1 MATTIF
7 VDHKLDIG
15 GGQHL
20 WLDGNSKITAG
31 NGTFAEPVANA
42 FSLPSGKY
50 DGACPYATPACLAS
64 CYTLGL
70 KKHAPALAEK
80 YEHNLQLIA
89 NLVLYNHSTWNRSI
103 TAIARYAQETCPAG
117 FRWHVSG
124 DVFNRPYA
132 IWIAE
137 VCKAAP
143 DVPFWIYTR
152 SFPYLAPL
160 VGIPNLVV
168 NLSADRDNYD
178 EAIKA
183 SIEYNCL
190 RICYMSTRDGYVPDG
205 LHKTDV
211 IFPDYNLRGRD
222 LDDPTTAPWW
232 QGLTQIQRR
241 SVCPPDMF
249 GQSEKLRCGP
259 CKKCLVKP

>member
-1 MATTIF
+1 MKTVF

-20 WLDGNSKITAG
+20 WIDGNSKITAG
-31 NGTFAEPVANA
+31 NGTFDRPVPNA
-42 FSLPSGKY
+42 FSLPSGL
-50 DGACPYATPACLAS
+50 DGACPYATSACLSS

-80 YEHNLQLIA
+80 FEHNLTVMRNVTHWSIWT
-89 NLVLYNHSTWNRSI
+89 HSRD
-103 TAIARYAQETCPAG
+103 AIARYAKENCSAG
-117 FRWHVSG
+117 FRWHVFG
-124 DVFNRPYA
+124 DVFSLDYA
-132 IWIAE
+132 YWIAQ
-137 VCKAAP
+137 VCKAAS

-152 SFPYLAPL
+152 SFLYLEPL

-183 SIEYNCL
+183 SLRHDCI
-190 RICYMSTRDGYVPDG
+190 RICYMATQDGEVPANG
-205 LHKTDV
+205 LTGDDV

-232 QGLTQIQRR
+232 GTLTKIQRR

-249 GQSEKLRCGP
+249 GQSEQLRCGP
-259 CKKCLVKP
+259 CKKCMVKP

>member
-1 MATTIF
+1 MTSQETVF

-20 WLDGNSKITAG
+20 FLDGNSKITAG
-31 NGTFAEPVANA
+31 NGTFAEPMANA
-42 FSLPSGKY
+42 FSLPSGK

-70 KKHAPALAEK
+70 KKRVPALAEK
-80 YEHNLQLIA
+80 YEHNLRVMGDLRPGWWWMDA
-89 NLVLYNHSTWNRSI
+89 AHAV
-103 TAIARYAQETCPAG
+103 ARYAQENCKAG

-124 DVFNRPYA
+124 DVFSMAYA
-132 IWIAE
+132 VWIHE
-137 VCKAAP
+137 VCRCAP

-168 NLSADRDNYD
+168 NLSADRDNA
-178 EAIKA
+178 EGAAA
-183 SIEYNCL
+183 STIAYRL
-190 RICYMSTRDGYVPDG
+190 RICYMSTQGEVPA
-205 LHKTDV
+205 LLPTDV
-211 IFPDYNLRGRD
+211 IFPDYSLRGKD
-222 LDDPTTAPWW
+222 NAWW

-241 SVCPPDMF
+241 SVCPADMF
-249 GQSEKLRCGP
+249 KQSEKLRCGP

>member
-1 MATTIF
+1 MDTIF

-20 WLDGNSKITAG
+20 FLDGNSKITAG

-42 FSLPSGKY
+42 FSLPSGK

-80 YEHNLQLIA
+80 FSHNERVMREILAEENDEQWLASLEVIA
-89 NLVLYNHSTWNRSI
+89 Q
-103 TAIARYAQETCPAG
+103 YAQSNCSAG

-124 DVFNRPYA
+124 DVFSLDYA
-132 IWIAE
+132 DWIAQ

-152 SFPYLAPL
+152 SFPYLEPL

-168 NLSADRDNYD
+168 NLSADRDNWIQAL
-178 EAIKA
+178 EASMA
-183 SIEYNCL
+183 HGWL
-190 RICYMSTRDGYVPDG
+190 RLCYMSTQGEVPP
-205 LHKTDV
+205 LLPSDV
-211 IFPDYNLRGRD
+211 IFPDYSLRGRD
-222 LDDPTTAPWW
+222 LDDPTTSPWW

-259 CKKCLVKP
+259 CKKCMVNP